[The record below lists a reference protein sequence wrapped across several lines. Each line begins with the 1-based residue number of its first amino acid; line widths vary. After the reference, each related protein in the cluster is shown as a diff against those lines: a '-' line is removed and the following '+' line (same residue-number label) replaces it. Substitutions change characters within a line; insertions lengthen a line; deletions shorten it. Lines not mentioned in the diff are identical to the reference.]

1 MRNLGMPGA
10 SLALR
15 RRSAFTPGYGE
26 LGGQQDGAACG
37 ADEVSMAD
45 LTSSRRRVENEP
57 QCGRRDQ
64 LTRLGRRAVAGSP
77 APSNRPNASADP
89 HLLEQR
95 PEERTLAHVAGASG

>member
-77 APSNRPNASADP
+77 APLEPSERLSGPTSARAAARGTD
-89 HLLEQR
+89 
-95 PEERTLAHVAGASG
+95 